1 MIDCSGK
8 VALVTGASRGIGAA
22 IVRRLA
28 SAGASVVLHYNKSR
42 KQADALRREIP
53 GERVHLVQA
62 DLAAPLGA
70 TELWRSAV
78 GWQGRVDVLV
88 NNAGIYEPVPV
99 DAAPDAWTGN
109 WQRTLQVN
117 LVSAAHL
124 GREAVQHFRQRGGG
138 ILINIASR
146 AGFRGDAADYM
157 PYAASK
163 GGMIALARTMARA
176 FARDNVL
183 VYVIAPG
190 FVDTEMADE
199 FVARYGKDA
208 ITDEIPLGEMA
219 SADGIA
225 HVAAFLASGAARHAT
240 GATFDINGASYMH

>member
-8 VALVTGASRGIGAA
+8 VALVTGGSRGIGAA

-28 SAGASVVLHYNKSR
+28 SAGASVVLHYNHSR
-42 KQADALRREIP
+42 RQADALRREVP
-53 GERVHLVQA
+53 AERVHLVQA
-62 DLAAPLGA
+62 DLASPTGA
-70 TELWRSAV
+70 TELWRGAV
-78 GWQGRVDVLV
+78 GWQGRIDVLV
-88 NNAGIYEPVPV
+88 NNAGIYEPIAA
-99 DAAPDAWTGN
+99 DAAFDAWTAM

-117 LVSAAHL
+117 LIATAHL
-124 GREAVQHFRQRGGG
+124 SREAIQHFRGRGGG

-146 AGFRGDAADYM
+146 AGFRGDAVDYM

-190 FVDTEMADE
+190 FVATEMSDD
-199 FVARYGKDA
+199 FVERHGRDA
-208 ITDEIPLGEMA
+208 ITREIPIGDMA
-219 SADGIA
+219 SAEDIA
-225 HVAAFLASGAARHAT
+225 HVTAFLASGAARHAT
-240 GATFDINGASYMH
+240 GATIDVNGASYMH